1 MTLQFADMTSSSI
14 FFEVDVF
21 LFWSLV
27 TDPSFMS
34 ILWLVLELAQF
45 LFINDWPEIWKS
57 EIPPSEFWQ
66 ISGDWDELGIPHLA
80 RMSLIKSYWTLKNAR
95 VTTFAVSELFRKNQ
109 LGGGVGGGGGGGRVG
124 KEWILDTPL
133 NFSSEKP

>member
-14 FFEVDVF
+14 FFWGWCVSLLKF
-21 LFWSLV
+21 SYWSKFHV
-27 TDPSFMS
+27 
-34 ILWLVLELAQF
+34 ILWLILELAQF

-66 ISGDWDELGIPHLA
+66 ISGDWNELGIPHLA

-95 VTTFAVSELFRKNQ
+95 VTTFAVSKLFRKNQ
-109 LGGGVGGGGGGGRVG
+109 VGGGVGVVG
-124 KEWILDTPL
+124 KEWVLDTPL
-133 NFSSEKP
+133 NCSSEKS